1 MRRHDREALHSTT
14 QAAML
19 QDSDGNRT
27 GWWCRK
33 GEGATYWA
41 RAHHVPADARPGAHP
56 RALRGTA
63 AHWRPALRGAEARG
77 AAAALR
83 PAPRDGR
90 GAEELGGAEGAFP
103 ARGGEAARG
112 SRRGPPHRVRR
123 LRGRDPDRQLR
134 RRV

>member
-27 GWWCRK
+27 GWWCTK
-33 GEGATYWA
+33 GQGATYWA

-63 AHWRPALRGAEARG
+63 AHRGPALRGPEACG
-77 AAAALR
+77 AAATLP
-83 PAPRDGR
+83 PAPRETR
-90 GAEELGGAEGAFP
+90 GAEERGGTEGALGG
-103 ARGGEAARG
+103 
-112 SRRGPPHRVRR
+112 RRGAGGP
-123 LRGRDPDRQLR
+123 R
-134 RRV
+134 RRR